1 MAAAGLRH
9 RSGTDGIMDSGSR
22 GLSRHLGP
30 FGWLFG
36 RREDFFA
43 THKVS

>member
-1 MAAAGLRH
+1 MAAAGLKP
-9 RSGTDGIMDSGSR
+9 RSETVGIMDSGSR

-36 RREDFFA
+36 RGEDFFA
-43 THKVS
+43 TRKLL

>member
-1 MAAAGLRH
+1 MAAAGLKNKG
-9 RSGTDGIMDSGSR
+9 GTDGIMDSGSR

-30 FGWLFG
+30 FGRLFG